1 MSDSASNSASSNPD
15 ASSVLPNDTDPT
27 MSSIDIQTKAALDEL
42 LATPAR
48 SESQVI
54 EEAPRGVNLW
64 PSILLGLAAMA
75 WAILWPAVPL
85 GEDGPVTLNAM
96 VGGAA
101 MLLTVLSFAFHC
113 PGASIVPVGDLP
125 VSAVRLE
132 EAFRIAKAFP
142 ETAQVVNAW
151 VASGHPLRRYQ
162 LKVLE
167 EYAWVRRA
175 QVAAQELKA
184 LQSRSDDAGP

>member
-1 MSDSASNSASSNPD
+1 MSDSA
-15 ASSVLPNDTDPT
+15 
-27 MSSIDIQTKAALDEL
+27 
-42 LATPAR
+42 
-48 SESQVI
+48 SQVI

-64 PSILLGLAAMA
+64 PPILLGLAAMA

-167 EYAWVRRA
+167 EYAWLRRA
-175 QVAAQELKA
+175 QAASAQLAEQQRKV
-184 LQSRSDDAGP
+184 P